1 MSELQ
6 ETLFGFMLSTAI
18 LSSVQSS
25 GNRPIPLFQRFLKIV
40 KGIFGASPLTGVRG
54 RAPAEPRQ
62 SPAYPYIKANSLP
75 DGRLFV
81 FYCLSKTFFASV
93 HMLKLGFVYS
103 ANAAGQGQQLFADD
117 IDDTVSLREEV
128 LLKLKGGSYP
138 VA

>member
-6 ETLFGFMLSTAI
+6 EALFGFMLSTAI
-18 LSSVQSS
+18 LSSVQPFR
-25 GNRPIPLFQRFLKIV
+25 NRPIPLFQNYLKIV
-40 KGIFGASPLTGVRG
+40 KGLFGASPLTGVMG
-54 RAPAEPRQ
+54 Q
-62 SPAYPYIKANSLP
+62 SPIFTPCRNTNSLP

-93 HMLKLGFVYS
+93 HMLKLGFIYS